1 MAAERSR
8 PSDLV
13 LRTVGPVAESL
24 LDLGFLAT
32 PLIAPAAGATTLYF
46 ALNAAWWPAALA
58 ALTTAG
64 AAVGIYARFV
74 APWQLRV
81 TRLDLG
87 FSNASLRVVFFSDLH
102 LGKFKRS
109 EWLEG
114 VVEVVNAQSPDLVL
128 IGGDFVGR
136 ARGLDIAELFQPL
149 RQLRARHGVYAV
161 LGNHDYGLHGPDHS
175 ADLIRLLPQLNVR
188 LLRNECTSIG
198 NRLWLVGVDELW
210 MGYDDL
216 PAAMAACRR
225 CGAAERMLVFG
236 HNPDLM
242 LTLKRPPSTEA
253 FFIFG
258 HTHHGQIHVPLL
270 PGLAVPIRSRFY
282 RGLHRTRDGLVYISS
297 GCGEHHTLARLNTWP
312 EVVVFDI

>member
-8 PSDLV
+8 PPDIV
-13 LRTVGPVAESL
+13 LQTVGPIAESL
-24 LDLGFLAT
+24 IDLGFMST
-32 PLIAPAAGATTLYF
+32 PLIAPAAGAATLYF
-46 ALNAAWWPAALA
+46 ALKGAWWSALFA
-58 ALTTAG
+58 GLVAAG
-64 AAVGIYARFV
+64 AALGIYARFV

-87 FSNASLRVVFFSDLH
+87 LSNPSLRVVFFSDLH

-109 EWLEG
+109 DWLQR
-114 VVEVVNAQSPDLVL
+114 VVEAVNAQSPDLVL
-128 IGGDFVGR
+128 IGGDFLGR
-136 ARGLDIAELFQPL
+136 TRGFQIAELLQPL

-175 ADLIRLLPQLNVR
+175 ADLMWLLPQLNVR
-188 LLRNECTSIG
+188 LLRNECASIG
-198 NRLWLVGVDELW
+198 GKLWLVGVDELW

-216 PAAMAACRR
+216 PSAMAACRR

-242 LTLKRPPSTEA
+242 LTLKQPPSAEA

-258 HTHHGQIHVPLL
+258 HTHHGQIYIPLL
-270 PGLAVPIRSRFY
+270 PGLAVPVRSHFY
-282 RGLHRTRDGLVYISS
+282 RGLHRTRHGPVYISS
-297 GCGEHHTLARLNTWP
+297 GCGEHHTLTRLNTWP
-312 EVVVFDI
+312 EIVVFEI